1 MYELKRFRTVSKF
14 LESISPINDKF
25 VSPISDYIFRGQG
38 NSNWSLLPSIFR
50 THTKIPHGRAVQ
62 YGPKSSLGEQRKMEW
77 ELLSD
82 FVIEANSN
90 GFHLPDE
97 KIIYNIL
104 DKSFND
110 QEVTRILRHETCW
123 PDYQYLSL
131 LALAQHYGL
140 PTRLLDWSY
149 SSYVAAYFA
158 AKQCIA
164 EVEAGRKVK
173 NLSVYSLNSKWTE
186 FKSVS
191 EIPNVQKKVYENQE
205 TAIEFQV
212 VKPPTYF
219 NAHLKAQKGVFT
231 CQHEFGNIKHL
242 SNIEICIKDFV
253 LYIQA
258 RNQERLES
266 EGSDIFKS
274 LSEMV
279 SNFNGTVLY
288 EFTLPA
294 SKAKELLFY
303 LDKLGV
309 NSSTLFPSLGGCVE
323 TLYDRTK
330 VY

>member
-1 MYELKRFRTVSKF
+1 MYELKRYRTVRNF
-14 LESISPINDKF
+14 LDSISPINEKF
-25 VSPISDYIFRGQG
+25 ASPFREYIFRGQG
-38 NSNWSLLPSIFR
+38 NSNWRLIPSIFR
-50 THTKIPHGRAVQ
+50 PNTKIPHGTTIQR
-62 YGPKSSLGEQRKMEW
+62 GPKASLGEQRKMEW

-97 KIIYNIL
+97 NTIYKIL
-104 DKSFND
+104 DKRFSD
-110 QEVTRILRHETCW
+110 KEVTKILRHETVW
-123 PDYQYLSL
+123 PDSQYLSL
-131 LALAQHYGL
+131 LSLAQHYGL

-164 EVEAGRKVK
+164 DIESGIKVK
-173 NLSVYSLNSKWTE
+173 SLSVYALNAKWTE
-186 FKSVS
+186 FKSVT
-191 EIPNVQKKVYENQE
+191 EIPDVQEEIYKNQKR
-205 TAIEFQV
+205 TIEFQV

-242 SNIEICIKDFV
+242 ANIDVCLKEFV
-253 LYIQA
+253 LLIQQSEQEELQ
-258 RNQERLES
+258 RNNFLRS
-266 EGSDIFKS
+266 I
-274 LSEMV
+274 
-279 SNFNGTVLY
+279 SNVISSVNGTVLY

-294 SKAKELLFY
+294 TKASELLIC

-323 TLYDRTK
+323 TLFDRTK
-330 VY
+330 VS